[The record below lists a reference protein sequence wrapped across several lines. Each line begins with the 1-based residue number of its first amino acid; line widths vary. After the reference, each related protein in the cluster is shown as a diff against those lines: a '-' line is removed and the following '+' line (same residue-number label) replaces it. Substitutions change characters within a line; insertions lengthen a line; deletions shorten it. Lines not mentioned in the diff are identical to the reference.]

1 MCLLCEGIRER
12 DEWLPLVA
20 IPSSLRGKANKNNW
34 IPIGAKG

>member
-20 IPSSLRGKANKNNW
+20 IPSSLRGKPTKT
-34 IPIGAKG
+34 IEFP